1 MTQPKGPQSTNQ
13 PGRAPRGARPGAMTM
28 AMQAVQVPRPSGPK
42 VLRIGLQR
50 GRTLEERVIRR
61 RETVTVGSSE
71 RNHFIVPTKLLPARF
86 ELFRLQGNDYVLCFT
101 DQMKGKVGLPSGLFT
116 LEQLRKQGLAR
127 RAGDLWQVKLT
138 EQSKG
143 KISIGDA
150 TFLFQFVTPPP
161 VMPPPQL
168 PAAVQ
173 GGIVRGIDWTFTAF
187 LAFSYILFFGMVI
200 YLENAD
206 WPIENQD
213 LDAKVARIME
223 LRFMEEEPP
232 PPEPE
237 EAEEEASEEEAEEE
251 AQAEEA
257 PQPTK
262 SRRASRASSGSSGG
276 PSSGAADSGPT
287 AEEKARLVAE
297 AGAQVE
303 SMLIGALGEGGSIE
317 DVLAGGAVTGNS
329 ADVLAQAAGVGVA
342 TGSGSGTLRAR
353 GGGAGSGRT
362 GSLGS
367 LRRTGVAGKRVST
380 GPVRERRIRGRIN
393 LGGGGD
399 IGGSGAFD
407 AAKVAAAIRRRL
419 AGIKRCYESE
429 LRNNPGL
436 KGKVVV
442 QFVIQVSGS
451 VTNVKATQ
459 NTTGS
464 ASVANCVTG
473 IVRRLRFRPGPEGG
487 SVTFEYPFVFA
498 PQG

>member
-1 MTQPKGPQSTNQ
+1 MTQPQGPRGRNE
-13 PGRAPRGARPGAMTM
+13 PGKAPRGSRPGAMTM
-28 AMQAVQVPRPSGPK
+28 AMRAVQVPRPSGPK

-50 GRTLEERVIRR
+50 GRTLEERVVRR
-61 RETVTVGSSE
+61 RESVTVGTSE

-86 ELFRLQGNDYVLCFT
+86 ELFKLVGDSYVLCFT

-116 LEQLRKQGLAR
+116 LEQLRNQGLAR
-127 RAGDLWQVKLT
+127 RAGDVWQVKLT

-143 KISIGDA
+143 KITIGDA

-187 LAFSYILFFGMVI
+187 LAFSYILFFGMFI

-213 LDAKVARIME
+213 IRSEMEQLVAE
-223 LRFMEEEPP
+223 LHFEEEPP
-232 PPEPE
+232 PPEPQEQAE
-237 EAEEEASEEEAEEE
+237 EPSEEEEPAEEEP
-251 AQAEEA
+251 AEEA
-257 PQPTK
+257 PKPTK
-262 SRRASRASSGSSGG
+262 ARRSRNASSSSGG
-276 PSSGAADSGPT
+276 GSSKSNEGSLS
-287 AEEKARLVAE
+287 AEERARIAE
-297 AGAQVE
+297 EIGSQVE
-303 SMLIGALGEGGSIE
+303 SLLIGALGDAGSIE
-317 DVLAGGAVTGNS
+317 DVLSGGAVTGNS

-342 TGSGSGTLRAR
+342 TGSGSSTLRAR
-353 GGGAGSGRT
+353 GGGTGSGRT
-362 GSLGS
+362 GNLGR
-367 LRRTGVAGKRVST
+367 LRRTGVAGKYVST

-393 LGGGGD
+393 LGGGSD
-399 IGGSGAFD
+399 IGGSGEFD
-407 AAKVAAAIRRRL
+407 ASKVAAAIRRRL

-442 QFVIQVSGS
+442 QFVIQVSGT
-451 VTNVKATQ
+451 VTNVRATT

-464 ASVANCVTG
+464 ASVAGCVTG
-473 IVRRLRFRPGPEGG
+473 IIRRLRFRPGPEGG